1 MKRAGPCRDR
11 GTHDCQEREDSLLL
25 KKFHDGKMEE
35 PERIAGNAELQL
47 EDVVKEFDAVLLD
60 EGRCR
65 GWFMRKLYTAD
76 AACPSCHRVLTKKQQ
91 DLFFLGKRVTCKECG
106 RWFNER
112 TGTIFSGSHLTYGE
126 AMLLM
131 FLLGLGQPTR
141 IIAGILGYD
150 EETVRIWRKKF
161 ERGQ

>member
-1 MKRAGPCRDR
+1 
-11 GTHDCQEREDSLLL
+11 
-25 KKFHDGKMEE
+25 MEE
-35 PERIAGNAELQL
+35 HERIAGNTELRL
-47 EDVVKEFDAVLLD
+47 EDVLKEFDAVLLD

-65 GWFMRKLYTAD
+65 GWFIRKLYPAG
-76 AACPSCHRVLTKKQQ
+76 AVCPSCGRVLTKKQQ
-91 DLFFLGKRVTCKECG
+91 DLFFLSKRVTCKACG

-112 TGTIFSGSHLTYGE
+112 TGTIFSGTHATYGE

-131 FLLGLGQPTR
+131 LLLGLGQPAR
-141 IIAGILGYD
+141 IIASILGYD